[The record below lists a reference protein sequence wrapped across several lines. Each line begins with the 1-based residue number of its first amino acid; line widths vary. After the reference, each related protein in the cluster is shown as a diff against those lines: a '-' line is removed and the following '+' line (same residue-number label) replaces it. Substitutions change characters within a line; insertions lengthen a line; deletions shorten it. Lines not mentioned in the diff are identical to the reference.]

1 MFPHHVPHAKH
12 PWASHEAQGCFRSI
26 MLQRKPSLQVRF
38 SKLLWLCTKFCAFLA
53 SPSPWKESKGNRA
66 RFLFAG
72 SRVEGFRRRGKRN
85 PRLLNVSLVTFSTPR
100 KSPHRVTGSRS
111 LQMSQARPPHYR
123 KTPVPRKKWTAP
135 VCADSTKSPYVGK
148 I

>member
-1 MFPHHVPHAKH
+1 
-12 PWASHEAQGCFRSI
+12 

-72 SRVEGFRRRGKRN
+72 SRVEVFRRRGKRN

-100 KSPHRVTGSRS
+100 KSPHGVTGSRS
-111 LQMSQARPPHYR
+111 LQMSQAKPATLPQNPGPAQKAQGWGFYCISVYLLLSRLLTMMISR
-123 KTPVPRKKWTAP
+123 SSCMSVTAS
-135 VCADSTKSPYVGK
+135 AAT
-148 I
+148 